1 MLILLLL
8 YIINEKRGKSMT
20 VSKEEKGE
28 RLFQEG
34 YQQMQIES
42 VSDSLKADLSF
53 LKPLEKSAKLKNPK
67 ANFVLGYILCVGF
80 KDIPLDV
87 KKGSKI
93 LDKFYERLSNL
104 SNVKHDYQ
112 ATKFLAEYYRI
123 PLAKRVKDDEKVE
136 KLIKLSDSYRGA
148 TFGDDQIKYEEPD
161 NSSFAIPENKE
172 DGESQEKSVYD
183 QLVLAIKE
191 LNDDGSYDNKERIE
205 SIKRSAKLGNIRAA
219 NFLGE
224 MYARGEVVQKDLDT
238 SRLYFEEAEALG
250 SVRAKY
256 MLGIMTLEGSYS
268 RRDIVKGLNKIYQAA
283 KAGLRDAQFYLGK
296 IYYKGELLER
306 DLKKSYVYFQAAYAR
321 GDKEA
326 EKYLR
331 AIESEEKDAIFA
343 RF

>member
-1 MLILLLL
+1 M
-8 YIINEKRGKSMT
+8 S

-80 KDIPLDV
+80 KDIPINV
-87 KKGSKI
+87 KKGNRI
-93 LDKFYERLSNL
+93 LDKCYSGLSDL
-104 SNVKHDYQ
+104 SRIKHDYQ

-123 PLAKRVKDDEKVE
+123 PLAKRVKDDDKVE
-136 KLIKLSDSYRGA
+136 KLVKLSESYRDLV
-148 TFGDDQIKYEEPD
+148 TQESQMKYEEPD
-161 NSSFAIPENKE
+161 NSSFAIPDSE
-172 DGESQEKSVYD
+172 DADREKEKSAYD

-191 LNDDGSYDNKERIE
+191 LTDDGSYDNKERIDA
-205 SIKRSAKLGNIRAA
+205 IKRSAKLGNIRAA

-224 MYARGEVVQKDLDT
+224 MYARGEIVQKDLDM
-238 SRLYFEEAEALG
+238 SRLYFEEAEAMG

-256 MLGIMTLEGSYS
+256 MLGIMILEGSYS
-268 RRDIVKGLNKIYQAA
+268 RRDVIRGLNKIYQAA

-296 IYYKGELLER
+296 IYYKGEMLER

-326 EKYLR
+326 ERYMR

>member
-1 MLILLLL
+1 M
-8 YIINEKRGKSMT
+8 S

-34 YQQMQIES
+34 YQQMQMES
-42 VSDSLKADLSF
+42 VSDSLRADLSF
-53 LKPLEKSAKLKNPK
+53 LKPLEKAAKLKNAK
-67 ANFVLGYILCVGF
+67 ARFVLGYILCVGF
-80 KDIPLDV
+80 KNIPLNI
-87 KKGSKI
+87 KKGNKI
-93 LDKFYERLSNL
+93 LEKCYDGLNALSQIN
-104 SNVKHDYQ
+104 HDYQ
-112 ATKFLAEYYRI
+112 ATKFLAEYYRV

-136 KLIKLSDSYRGA
+136 KLVKLSESYRELA
-148 TFGDDQIKYEEPD
+148 FGDNQIKYEEPD
-161 NSSFAIPENKE
+161 NSSFTIPESDE
-172 DGESQEKSVYD
+172 EKAEAKSAYD
-183 QLVLAIKE
+183 QLLLAIKE
-191 LNDDGSYDNKERIE
+191 LSDDGSYDNQERIN

-224 MYARGEVVQKDLDT
+224 MYARGEVVPKDLDT

-250 SVRAKY
+250 SIRAKY
-256 MLGIMTLEGSYS
+256 MLGMMILEGSYS
-268 RRDIVKGLNKIYQAA
+268 RRDVVKGLNKIYQAA

-296 IYYKGELLER
+296 IYYKGEMLER
-306 DLKKSYVYFQAAYAR
+306 DLKKAYVYFQAAYAR